1 MKIVVYGGSF
11 NPPHLGHVQ
20 AVKSVLNKVKP
31 DKLLIIPTYLA
42 PHKDM
47 SPDTP
52 APEERMELCRL
63 AFGELP
69 NVEVSDL
76 EMRRAGKS
84 YTSDTL
90 LELKTIYP
98 DDEIMFVMGTDMIL
112 SLETWHEPVSIMDN
126 ATLMVLLRGDPED
139 DQVLPHIQYLRQT
152 YGARIELLEAPV
164 VPAAST
170 EIREQ
175 LKLAKGR
182 ALLPENVYARIIK
195 MRHYGAKAEL
205 DWLRKQAISMLNP
218 NRVAHVMGCAGEAVR
233 LAKRWG
239 ADEYEA
245 EAAGILHDIT
255 KKCTVDEQ
263 LLLCDK
269 YGIIID
275 MSVPG
280 MDKSL
285 HQTTGAAVAWWEFGV
300 SESIRDAIRWHTTG
314 KPDMKL
320 LEKII
325 YLADY
330 IEPTR
335 NFDGVEPLRELSY
348 QDLDAAMEL
357 GLQMT
362 IDDLRSKGATVLEV
376 SGQAYLWFKNRREG
390 SA

>member
-98 DDEIMFVMGTDMIL
+98 DDEIVFVMGTDMIL